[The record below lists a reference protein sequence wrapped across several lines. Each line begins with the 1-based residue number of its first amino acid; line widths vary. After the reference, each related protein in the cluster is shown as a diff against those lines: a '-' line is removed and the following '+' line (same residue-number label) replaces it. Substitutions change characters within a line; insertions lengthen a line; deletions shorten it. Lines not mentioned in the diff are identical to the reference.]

1 MHRQAQ
7 RAAYLLLLLL
17 GDTESRGDPCGFHY
31 CPHHT
36 SPGSQK
42 GLWAPQHPTKPTAG
56 LVGTWP
62 LSCLCRSVQ
71 CAYGHGIL
79 KTVFVCLVLLID
91 NISHNFVP
99 DETIFSDALLLPLKT
114 AHSLRKPFPYMIWGQ
129 AGPKVA
135 RGLEKPAPPGPVLE
149 GNVERNSGMLC
160 SSAQLVFPSRACLL
174 V

>member
-1 MHRQAQ
+1 MCL
-7 RAAYLLLLLL
+7 RAWHF
-17 GDTESRGDPCGFHY
+17 E
-31 CPHHT
+31 
-36 SPGSQK
+36 K
-42 GLWAPQHPTKPTAG
+42 GL
-56 LVGTWP
+56 
-62 LSCLCRSVQ
+62 
-71 CAYGHGIL
+71 
-79 KTVFVCLVLLID
+79 CLVLLID

>member
-1 MHRQAQ
+1 MSFSKGGSALGWSHSTARPCQPANNTAAGGAAWQSQVLVSGVWSCSRPSLGSARRSMHRQAR
-7 RAAYLLLLLL
+7 RAAHLLLLLL

-36 SPGSQK
+36 SPVRHAPGSQK

-79 KTVFVCLVLLID
+79 KRVFCLF
-91 NISHNFVP
+91 SFV
-99 DETIFSDALLLPLKT
+99 D
-114 AHSLRKPFPYMIWGQ
+114 R
-129 AGPKVA
+129 
-135 RGLEKPAPPGPVLE
+135 
-149 GNVERNSGMLC
+149 
-160 SSAQLVFPSRACLL
+160 
-174 V
+174 